1 MTKQYDCMNEEYTF
15 TCKGDNFEFTYRT
28 KEQNWRE
35 IVDCFVCFLRGCG
48 FVIPDVEIKEVEDGA
63 D

>member
-1 MTKQYDCMNEEYTF
+1 MNEEYTF

-28 KEQNWRE
+28 KEQNWCE
-35 IVDCFVCFLRGCG
+35 LVDCFVCFLRGCG